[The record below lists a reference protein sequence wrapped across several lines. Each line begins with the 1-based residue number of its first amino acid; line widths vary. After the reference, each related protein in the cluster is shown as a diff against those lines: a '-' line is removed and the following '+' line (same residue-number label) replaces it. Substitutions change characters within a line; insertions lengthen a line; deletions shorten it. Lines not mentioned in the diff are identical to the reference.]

1 MVRGRERVEEWVR
14 AQGWVAWDFQ
24 VAAWDAYLA
33 GKSGLIQ
40 VATGAG
46 KTYAAFLGALAEMID
61 LGVGQRGG
69 ARGQGLHT
77 LYVTPLRAVTRDI
90 ELALKRPIE
99 EMGLPMVVESRTGDT
114 SAKVRALQRGRL
126 PHVLLTTPESLCLLL
141 TRENARE
148 LFAGLSCL
156 IVDEWHDL
164 LTSKRGS
171 ATELALARLRAWNPG
186 MRTWGMSATI
196 PNAGEAL
203 ATLVGEERSPRRAT
217 ESHGDGKEA
226 RGELGKGAVG
236 DSISAQRHRGGEEEE
251 KGAGARLEDALARRG
266 AIVVRGGMRREVGI
280 ACVIPSDSSRLPW
293 AGHLGLAMLPDV
305 LGQLDPSEPTLVF
318 VNTRSQ
324 AERWFHAIE
333 YARPEWREVMAL
345 HHGSLDREE
354 RERVEAGL
362 KDGTIRIVVSTS
374 SLDLGV
380 DFSPV
385 RKVLQIGSPKGIAR
399 VVQRAGRAN
408 HRPGEASCVWCVPTH
423 ALELLEVVAAREAF
437 AEGELEGRF
446 ALESP
451 LDVLAQHMVTCALGG
466 GFREEELFAE
476 VRGAWSYR
484 GLSRAEF
491 DWALELVSVGGVLK
505 HYPQFQK
512 IRKGEDGVWRVEQQR
527 VATLHRLNVGT
538 ITADGALEIRYVSG
552 KRLGVIDEGFV
563 THLRVH
569 EKFVFA
575 GKVVQLVGIRDLV
588 VLVRAAAGTTTN
600 TPLWAGTRLPISE
613 SLSGAFRRV
622 LERAGK
628 HQASRLG
635 GAGHPEFQAASEL
648 IRVQQGLSVV
658 PGAGEL
664 LCEVAS
670 SREGTHLFVF
680 PFEGRLVHAGAAA
693 VVALRLARMVK
704 GTFSFAV
711 NDYGFEILSAD
722 AYPFVRLIRERGAE
736 VFGVEGLTRDVTESV
751 NMSQLARLAFR
762 EVARVAGLVMQN
774 YPGARKTGRQVQASS
789 SLIYDVFNEFDP
801 ENLLLHQARR
811 EVLDRHFERGRLGR
825 TFARMGAA
833 TVVLRETARFT
844 PLAFPLVVERVA
856 AKISSESIAERVAK
870 MRAEWGKA

>member
-1 MVRGRERVEEWVR
+1 MTPSRQSAQQPACEPSVVARRAKTPTGREHVEAWVR
-14 AQGWVAWDFQ
+14 ARGWQPWDFQ
-24 VAAWDAYLA
+24 LAAWDAYLS

-61 LGVGQRGG
+61 QDVGKRTV
-69 ARGQGLHT
+69 AKPSGLHT
-77 LYVTPLRAVTRDI
+77 LYITPLRAVTRDI
-90 ELALKRPIE
+90 ELALKQPIQDL
-99 EMGLPMVVESRTGDT
+99 GLPIVVESRTGDT
-114 SAKVRALQRGRL
+114 TAKVRALQRGRL

-141 TRENARE
+141 TRENAQE
-148 LFAGLSCL
+148 LFAGLSCV

-186 MRTWGMSATI
+186 IKTWGMSATI
-196 PNAGEAL
+196 PNAQEAL
-203 ATLVGEERSPRRAT
+203 ATLVGAPADAASSDT
-217 ESHGDGKEA
+217 NN
-226 RGELGKGAVG
+226 AV
-236 DSISAQRHRGGEEEE
+236 
-251 KGAGARLEDALARRG
+251 
-266 AIVVRGGMRREVGI
+266 VVRGGLRRDVGI
-280 ACVIPSDSSRLPW
+280 TCVIPSDLSRLPW

-305 LGQLDPSEPTLVF
+305 LEQLDPSEPTLVF

-333 YARPEWREVMAL
+333 YARPQWRELMAL

-362 KDGTIRIVVSTS
+362 KHGTIRIVVSTS

-408 HRPGEASCVWCVPTH
+408 HRPGETSTVWCVPTH

-437 AEGELEGRF
+437 ASGDLEGRF
-446 ALESP
+446 AINAP

-466 GFREEELFAE
+466 GFREDDLYRE
-476 VRGAWSYR
+476 VRSAWSYR
-484 GLSRAEF
+484 DLSRAEF

-512 IRKGEDGVWRVEQQR
+512 IKRGDDAIWRVEQKR

-538 ITADGALEIRYVSG
+538 ITADSSLEIRYISG

-563 THLRVH
+563 THLRPN

-588 VLVRAAAGTTTN
+588 VLVRAASGTTAN

-613 SLSGAFRRV
+613 SLSGAFRTA
-622 LERAGK
+622 LAQAGK
-628 HQASRLG
+628 ASSTPNQP
-635 GAGHPEFQAASEL
+635 PEFVAAREL
-648 IRVQQGLSVV
+648 IRIQQSQSVV
-658 PGAGEL
+658 PAADQL
-664 LCEVAS
+664 LCEVTK

-680 PFEGRLVHAGAAA
+680 PFDGRLVHAGAAA
-693 VVALRLARMVK
+693 VVALRLSRLEK

-711 NDYGFEILSAD
+711 SDYGFEILSAD
-722 AYPFVRLIRERGAE
+722 DYPFAHLIADRPARI
-736 VFGVEGLTRDVTESV
+736 FGLEHLTQDVTESV

-774 YPGARKTGRQVQASS
+774 YPGARKSGRQVQASS
-789 SLIYDVFNEFDP
+789 SLIYDVFSEFDP
-801 ENLLLHQARR
+801 QNLLLHQARK

-825 TFARMGAA
+825 TFERMSSSRI
-833 TVVLRETARFT
+833 VLRQTPRFT

-856 AKISSESIAERVAK
+856 AKISSESIAERMAK
-870 MRAEWGKA
+870 MRAEWGKT